1 MKEIDQTFA
10 CYICGKASAHARP
23 WVMTFE
29 SQDEFYVRCGISV
42 ACPAHDR
49 EAIAQ
54 VLRKVEM
61 KEGFTLSYF
70 GIAEV
75 EPIERAFE
83 MATSLGESQAALY
96 AEEE

>member
-1 MKEIDQTFA
+1 
-10 CYICGKASAHARP
+10 
-23 WVMTFE
+23 MTIE

-54 VLRKVEM
+54 VVTEI
-61 KEGFTLSYF
+61 EVPDGFVLSYF

-75 EPIERAFE
+75 EPIESAFE